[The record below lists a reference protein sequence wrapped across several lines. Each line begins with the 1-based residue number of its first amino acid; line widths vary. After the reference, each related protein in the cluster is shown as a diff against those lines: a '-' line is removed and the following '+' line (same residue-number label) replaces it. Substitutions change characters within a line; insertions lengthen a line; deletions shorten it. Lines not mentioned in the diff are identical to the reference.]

1 MQYKYTPA
9 KLNEKYIDELSVE
22 EMSFIHLNTSYSPIS
37 VKNGLLRSTLSFTY
51 QNIQHALHN
60 ENSKHLMP
68 YIALCSILDQL
79 GICYNRKDKS
89 QPSFQNGLK
98 RCLVN
103 FGELNEKDEMINVL
117 YALRNGLLHNISL
130 VSYDYTKKKYYRF
143 RYSKDINSVYQNP
156 QVDWD
161 GNYTTLDNGGDNY
174 TTLINVEKFKDLVYS
189 CRDKAEEL
197 NQQSLLEL
205 RLPGG
210 ARQLF
215 YDYIRGIKNKI
226 C

>member
-1 MQYKYTPA
+1 MSYKYTPA
-9 KLNEKYIDELSVE
+9 KLHEKLIDELTIE

-37 VKNGLLRSTLSFTY
+37 VRNGLLRSTLSFTH

-79 GICYNRKDKS
+79 GICYDRKDKR
-89 QPSFQNGLK
+89 QPRFKNGLK

-103 FGELNEKDEMINVL
+103 FGELNENDKMIDVL
-117 YALRNGLLHNISL
+117 YSLRNGLLHNISL

-143 RYSKDINSVYQNP
+143 QYSKDINTVYQNS

-161 GNYTTLDNGGDNY
+161 GNYTTLDNSGDKCN
-174 TTLINVEKFKDLVYS
+174 TLINIEKFKDLVFS
-189 CRDKAEEL
+189 CVDKAEEL

-215 YDYIRGIKNKI
+215 YDYIRGIKN
-226 C
+226 